1 MPVTNP
7 LTAVPLGAPDV
18 TAVPVNVAAIFV
30 VLSVGLIVAAV
41 PLQVGLV
48 VLIPVKAD
56 AFVLLSEAAVCV

>member
-7 LTAVPLGAPDV
+7 LTAVPLGVPDV

-48 VLIPVKAD
+48 VLMPVKAD
-56 AFVLLSEAAVCV
+56 AFVLLAEAAVCV